1 MKSDI
6 CKKNFRNCMEIP
18 KKNRDLKKVGQ
29 IAKKTLAI
37 LVGYAIMK
45 LQ

>member
-18 KKNRDLKKVGQ
+18 EKIGIKKTGES
-29 IAKKTLAI
+29 AKKTLAF